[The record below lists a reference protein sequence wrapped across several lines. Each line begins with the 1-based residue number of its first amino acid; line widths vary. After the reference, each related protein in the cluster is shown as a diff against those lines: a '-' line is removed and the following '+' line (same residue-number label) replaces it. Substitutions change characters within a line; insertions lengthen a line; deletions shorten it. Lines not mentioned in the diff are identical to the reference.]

1 MAEDKKSLAEMR
13 KQLREMR
20 KETVKPVSRMRK
32 GDIAAEI
39 QKLSGARETTA
50 PAASTPIA
58 PQKKVRSAA
67 ESIKEAKASE
77 FPVKPTEQK
86 TTKTPASAKPKKA
99 PAAKGAK
106 KDKLAA
112 LLKALESETDEE

>member
-20 KETVKPVSRMRK
+20 KETVKPVSRMK
-32 GDIAAEI
+32 KADIATEI

-50 PAASTPIA
+50 PVAATPIA

-86 TTKTPASAKPKKA
+86 MTKAPASAKPKKA
-99 PAAKGAK
+99 PAAK

-112 LLKALESETDEE
+112 LLKALESDTDQE